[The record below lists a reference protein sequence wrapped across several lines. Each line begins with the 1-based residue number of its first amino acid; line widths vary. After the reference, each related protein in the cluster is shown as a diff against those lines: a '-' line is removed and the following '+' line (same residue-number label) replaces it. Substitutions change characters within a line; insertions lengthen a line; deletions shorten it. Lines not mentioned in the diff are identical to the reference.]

1 MSGKKS
7 KSNDGDGHPQEEAVS
22 EPAEPAMEKMLN
34 TLGMADAP
42 EHPPEN
48 VDLHTRINSETGVL
62 AWSELVR
69 FFARGVVIKVA
80 AELDLVD
87 VGQSFARDDSKRV
100 ESWLENSLLARASD
114 DDARDWTQREPEF
127 WTLVAAPWVLVQEVP
142 CKDPESGAKQPKIH

>member
-7 KSNDGDGHPQEEAVS
+7 KSKDDGKRPPEEA
-22 EPAEPAMEKMLN
+22 ATEPAMEKMVSALDMSEPTAN
-34 TLGMADAP
+34 SP
-42 EHPPEN
+42 HNP
-48 VDLHTRINSETGVL
+48 DLHTRINSETGVL

-80 AELDLVD
+80 AELDLVE
-87 VGQSFARDDSKRV
+87 VGHSFATDDSQRV

-127 WTLVAAPWVLVQEVP
+127 WTLVAAPWVLVQEAP
-142 CKDPESGAKQPKIH
+142 AKKAEPDIDQPKIH